1 MLYPP
6 DFERAYQLLP
16 AYIKSPDLALS
27 VQEFIPGVGFSE
39 QWLGDDPLGPSP
51 PISDGDHASV
61 KDHVAK
67 LGMGTDITRIMLDSL
82 DWWKQRW
89 KVHAAHAW
97 TPDDAVSY
105 LTPENKAQNQAYAF
119 SETITTLVLS
129 LCKSISTVYFSR
141 EALTATGPLR
151 EYLRAS
157 NYGLTPYPAL
167 QGLRHVR
174 YHSIGPVMNDWCYET
189 VEFLNLMRCV
199 HRLPLIASI
208 SLDGVSDHE
217 TEPQEF
223 FPPSTSTG
231 LKQIHLSHVD
241 IQPGLLSTIVRI
253 PAGLEEL
260 SLSFG
265 GLFYPDGSPTIDP
278 ALLGKALRQHKS
290 TLRALSLYL
299 GHAEIWVASEDY
311 GNDCDEMEIPD
322 GDDERY
328 YDMDLAASKGAALRA
343 SELERDHESETIGSL
358 RDYSALTRLSISVKV
373 LVAVVDPNLSM
384 PNEAPEF
391 RLIDILPANLEYLCL
406 FGYEKGKNLEMDGL
420 VQEVVDSRSERL
432 PRLREIVGVD
442 EPEPGVWLRPEGS
455 GVNDDTS
462 IEDLKEQWQGP
473 RHRSDAEFDWLEV

>member
-1 MLYPP
+1 MLYPL

-16 AYIKSPDLALS
+16 AYIKSPDLTLS
-27 VQEFIPGVGFSE
+27 VQEFIPGVGISE
-39 QWLGDDPLGPSP
+39 QWLGGDPLGPSP

-89 KVHAAHAW
+89 RVHAAQA
-97 TPDDAVSY
+97 TAPSGVVSY
-105 LTPENKAQNQAYAF
+105 VTPEDTQKQAYAF
-119 SETITTLVLS
+119 SETITALVLS

-141 EALTATGPLR
+141 GALTATGPLR

-167 QGLRHVR
+167 QGLRHVG
-174 YHSIGPVMNDWCYET
+174 YHSIGPVMNDWCYEN
-189 VEFLNLMRCV
+189 VEFLNLMRYV
-199 HRLPLIASI
+199 HRLPLVASI
-208 SLDGVSDHE
+208 SLDGVSDHQ
-217 TEPQEF
+217 TEPQEL
-223 FPPSTSTG
+223 FPPSTSTS

-241 IQPGLLSTIVRI
+241 IQPGLLSTIIRI

-290 TLRALSLYL
+290 TLRALSLDL
-299 GHAEIWVASEDY
+299 GHAEIWVASEEY
-311 GNDCDEMEIPD
+311 GDDCDEMEIPD

-328 YDMDLAASKGAALRA
+328 YDMDLAASKGAAQRA
-343 SELERDHESETIGSL
+343 SELESDYESETIRSL
-358 RDYSALTRLSISVKV
+358 RDYSALTRLSISVRV

-384 PNEAPEF
+384 SDAVPEF

-406 FGYEKGKNLEMDGL
+406 FGYEKGKNLEMDSL

-432 PRLREIVGVD
+432 PRLREIVGAD
-442 EPEPGVWLRPEGS
+442 EPEPGVWLRPEGL
-455 GVNDDTS
+455 GVNDDPS
-462 IEDLKEQWQGP
+462 LEDLKEQWQGP
-473 RHRSDAEFDWLEV
+473 RHRSHDEFDWLEV